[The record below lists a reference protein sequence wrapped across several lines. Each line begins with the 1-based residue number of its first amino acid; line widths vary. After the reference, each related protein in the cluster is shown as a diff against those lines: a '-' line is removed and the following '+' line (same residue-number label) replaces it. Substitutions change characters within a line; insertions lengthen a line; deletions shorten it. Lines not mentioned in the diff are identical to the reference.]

1 MHVRW
6 ESADDDKR
14 CIAWAREF
22 FDKTKPFA
30 SGGAYINFLT
40 DDETDRTEAA
50 YGETYGRL
58 QQLKKQYDPNNLFRV
73 NQNIK
78 PA

>member
-14 CIAWAREF
+14 CIACVQDL
-22 FDKTKPFA
+22 FDKTQPLA

-40 DDETDRTEAA
+40 DDEMSQPMVKPMGV
-50 YGETYGRL
+50 YGS
-58 QQLKKQYDPNNLFRV
+58 
-73 NQNIK
+73 
-78 PA
+78 